1 MRAPEPAI
9 DTPIEDAVPV
19 RRAGISRQDLL
30 AAALRLVGPHRSLS
44 SLSLREV
51 AREAGIAP
59 NPFTASSATWTNWPW
74 P

>member
-1 MRAPEPAI
+1 MSAPESAI
-9 DTPIEDAVPV
+9 DSTAEDAAPV

-30 AAALRLVGPHRSLS
+30 AAALRLVGPHRSLA

-59 NPFTASSATWTNWPW
+59 NSFTASSATWTNWPW